1 MIMKLKAALLVAALV
16 SLPGQAI
23 AAQAAAPCLTQ
34 TEVRALTAFAMPSA
48 LTGLIDR
55 CGPQLG
61 AGAFMPTRGRAL
73 VAAYAARKV
82 AAWPLARKAFFRIA
96 GGKGDSKEI
105 MATMGTMPDSAL
117 QPFVEG
123 MIGSMIGAKL
133 KPGQCTIADK
143 LMRLLAPLPPENTTE
158 LLGTILELADA
169 DDKQGTGGLSICKP

>member
-1 MIMKLKAALLVAALV
+1 MTKTITAAFLSAAMLALPAQAVAAET
-16 SLPGQAI
+16 A
-23 AAQAAAPCLTQ
+23 CLTQ
-34 TEVRALTAFAMPSA
+34 PEVRALTAYAMPSA

-61 AGAFMPTRGRAL
+61 PTGFMPTRGRAL
-73 VAAYAARKV
+73 VAAYAAKKA
-82 AAWPLARKAFFRIA
+82 AAWPLAKQAFFRIA

-133 KPGQCTIADK
+133 KPGQCVIADK
-143 LMRLLAPLPPENTTE
+143 LMRLLAPLPPENMTE
-158 LLGTILELADA
+158 LVGTILELTDA
-169 DDKQGTGGLSICKP
+169 DDKQGPGGLAICKP